1 MLRKSL
7 ISVMLV
13 FMMIFAAGLAY
24 AAHHSTNIDGLTAG
38 PDLGGY
44 DVYVNPG
51 NEGDVLIGGYFNT
64 RGMGNFFTIVNTA
77 EGSGVIA
84 RIRFREATESEE
96 VLDFNICL
104 SEQDVF
110 AGVIVDDGTQGRLF
124 QLDSDT
130 TLTRPDIPD
139 TGVPFKH
146 GGNGG
151 LATVSADETK
161 EGYYEVIGLVTVD
174 QDEMDEDDPEWEC
187 PDETFEDGSAN
198 DVPNVLFGGHW
209 LAEDGTAN
217 LFGYRMLAFANFHP
231 FGFTSQIA
239 NENINLG
246 SSLEGRDGVD
256 WALTKSIV
264 RSEYM
269 LMNNNDPIIGDV
281 MGESTYIV
289 NFLTKKLNV
298 EDVTGKFGD
307 AQSCPDH
314 DSEYMDTLSADP
326 NPVYDTD
333 ELLGVE
339 VGVTVF
345 DENENRILSPEEFS
359 PSQTPRIE
367 LCYEVN
373 VIELGASNILDS
385 NVEKSISTGTFGFG
399 WMELDLYKGKSG
411 HHQDSY
417 DTEFVSL
424 GLPAWA
430 TWLQTVNGVLSHAQE
445 VAYETDIETD

>member
-1 MLRKSL
+1 MVRKSL

-24 AAHHSTNIDGLTAG
+24 AGHHSTNIDGLTAG

-124 QLDSDT
+124 QLESDT

-139 TGVPFKH
+139 AGVPFKH
-146 GGNGG
+146 AGNGG
-151 LATVSADETK
+151 LSTVSADETK

-174 QDEMDEDDPEWEC
+174 QADMDAIDPPFVC

-209 LAEDGTAN
+209 LSEDGTAN

-246 SSLEGRDGVD
+246 SSFEGRDGVD
-256 WALTKSIV
+256 WALTKAMV

-281 MGESTYIV
+281 IGESAYVV

-307 AQSCPDH
+307 AISCPES
-314 DSEYMDTLSADP
+314 DSSYMDP
-326 NPVYDTD
+326 D
-333 ELLGVE
+333 EDLLGVE
-339 VGVTVF
+339 VGVTIF

-367 LCYEVN
+367 LCFEVN
-373 VIELGASNILDS
+373 VIELGPSNILDS

-417 DTEFVSL
+417 DSEFVSN

-430 TWLQTVNGVLSHAQE
+430 TWLQTVNNVLSHAQE
-445 VAYETDIETD
+445 VAYETDIQTDLD